1 MAAPPPPLPQPQ
13 HHSVKYGPPPKNITQ
28 VRAYMSHPDRNLNPD
43 ILDVDQKINNE
54 LLQIISTG
62 INDIVINLKMRLGNS
77 FSESNANAAIIKDLL
92 DSLKTG
98 IDADIVV
105 INQNSD
111 DKITLNTANNNNLIY
126 NPNFYREDL
135 RQTFPNVNIGYDT
148 INIQDGQD
156 FRNLDTN
163 YSNVVVN
170 QENLLNPNNSNIDE
184 VNNRLKNCQNLE
196 FLYLKKHDEI
206 MRIFSFTINLF
217 DKYKYAI
224 KVILFLLKNLV
235 YKDPDGTQVI
245 LPIRMP
251 QPIITNIGKLVKDQK
266 NIQGVIDRMKDSIMP
281 ETRPSNTPPPQPPS
295 NNPSINPQNPY
306 VSPTQQSTSALQ
318 QLISRDIEGSSNP
331 PSGLTQYLSNSPDR
345 RPQSST
351 P

>member
-1 MAAPPPPLPQPQ
+1 MAAPPPLPQPQ
-13 HHSVKYGPPPKNITQ
+13 HHSVRYGLPPKTQNQ
-28 VRAYMSHPDRNLNPD
+28 VRAYMSHPDRQLLPYPPNQ
-43 ILDVDQKINNE
+43 LDEEQKINNE
-54 LLQIISTG
+54 LLQIISRG
-62 INDIVINLKMRLGNS
+62 INDIVINLKLRLGSN
-77 FSESNANAAIIKDLL
+77 FTESNANAAAIKNLL
-92 DSLKTG
+92 DNLKNG

-105 INQNSD
+105 INQD
-111 DKITLNTANNNNLIY
+111 QEDKITLDTANNNNPIY
-126 NPNFYREDL
+126 NANFYREDL

-170 QENLLNPNNSNIDE
+170 QENLVNPNNSNIDE
-184 VNNRLKNCQNLE
+184 VMRRLKNCQNLE

-281 ETRPSNTPPPQPPS
+281 ETPPRNTPPQPPS
-295 NNPSINPQNPY
+295 NSPQYPY
-306 VSPTQQSTSALQ
+306 VPPTPQSTSALQ